1 MQKYL
6 ATHSQPDYFC
16 RVNIMIHERS
26 KKIPQGANFLSH
38 HWSNHVAPSP
48 ADRVGNSFRE
58 WHATLVHLVSSIY
71 MPRTTYLPM

>member
-6 ATHSQPDYFC
+6 ATHSQPDYFY

-48 ADRVGNSFRE
+48 AEIVLGNGMP
-58 WHATLVHLVSSIY
+58 HLGTLSTPYICQGLHIY
-71 MPRTTYLPM
+71 